1 MYDPQLQVYLET
13 FISVDRMNRLKHVL
27 DQRTRHAT
35 VVLEDIWQAQ
45 NASAAIRTSECM
57 GLQEVHIIKNGDR
70 YKINKQVVRGANK
83 WMEIHKYSKEVNN
96 TKVCLEHLKERG
108 YRIVATA
115 PHENARQLTNLDVF
129 QKTAFVFGTEKTG
142 VSNDVL
148 DMCDERIYIPMYGFT
163 ESFNISVSVAMS
175 LFYFINET
183 KKQNIRWNLE
193 IEERNELLMKWTR
206 QSLKRSDLIVS
217 EFYTTHGGKNKFMD

>member
-1 MYDPQLQVYLET
+1 MYTPELQTYLET
-13 FISVDRMNRLKHVL
+13 FISTERMNRLKQVL
-27 DQRTRHAT
+27 DQRTRHVT

-57 GLQEVHIIKNGDR
+57 GLQEVHVIKNGDR

-83 WMEIHKYSKEVNN
+83 WMEIHKYTKHANN
-96 TKVCLEHLKERG
+96 TRACLEELKQRG
-108 YRIVATA
+108 YRIAATV
-115 PHENARQLTNLDVF
+115 PKENARQLTDLDVS

-142 VSNDVL
+142 VSNHVL
-148 DMCDERIYIPMYGFT
+148 DMCDERIFIPMYGFT
-163 ESFNISVSVAMS
+163 ESFNISVSVAMC

-183 KKQNIRWNLE
+183 KKQNIRWNLG

-206 QSLKRSDLIVS
+206 QSLKRSELIVS
-217 EFYTTHGGKNKFMD
+217 EFCTLHGGKNKP

>member
-1 MYDPQLQVYLET
+1 MYNPDLQEYLER
-13 FISVDRMNRLKHVL
+13 FISIERINRIKRVL
-27 DQRTRHAT
+27 DERTRYVT
-35 VVLEDIWQAQ
+35 VVLEDVWQAQ

-70 YKINKQVVRGANK
+70 YKINKQVVRGASK
-83 WMEIHKYSKEVNN
+83 WMQIHKYTKHANN
-96 TKVCLEHLKERG
+96 TRVCLEQLKQRG
-108 YRIVATA
+108 YRIAATV

-142 VSNDVL
+142 VSADVL
-148 DMCDERIYIPMYGFT
+148 DMCDERIFIPMYGFT
-163 ESFNISVSVAMS
+163 ESFNISVSVAMC

-193 IEERNELLMKWTR
+193 IEEQNELLMKWTR
-206 QSLKRSDLIVS
+206 QSIKRSDLIVS
-217 EFYTTHGGKNKFMD
+217 EFYTALGGKNKPGY